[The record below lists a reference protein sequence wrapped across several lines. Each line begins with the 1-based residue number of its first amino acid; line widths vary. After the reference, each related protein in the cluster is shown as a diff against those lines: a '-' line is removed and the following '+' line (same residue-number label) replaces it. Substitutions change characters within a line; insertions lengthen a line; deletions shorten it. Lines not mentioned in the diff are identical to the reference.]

1 MRAPRVELT
10 ETELREGLTACLAV
24 PRWVDDVVARAPFA
38 SLLELMDVAAAA
50 ATPLS
55 AEEVGQAL
63 AQERARGQ
71 VPGQGIAAAQA
82 AGAADPSD
90 DPALSRALTEGLRA
104 YEERFGRVF
113 LLRTAGRDRPTVL
126 AELRRRLLLEEPAD
140 TAVVTDE
147 LRDLALLRIPQLFGH
162 LDHHSGYN
170 DAAAAE

>member
-55 AEEVGQAL
+55 AGEVGQAL
-63 AQERARGQ
+63 AREQARAKA
-71 VPGQGIAAAQA
+71 PGQGVSAAQMVV
-82 AGAADPSD
+82 DPSE
-90 DPALSRALTEGLRA
+90 DPALSAALAGGMRA
-104 YEERFGRVF
+104 YEDRFGRVF
-113 LLRTAGRDRPTVL
+113 VLRTAGRDRQTVL
-126 AELRRRLLLEEPAD
+126 AELQRRLLLEEPAD
-140 TAVVTDE
+140 AAVVADE

-170 DAAAAE
+170 DAEAAE